1 MSHNRSVYS
10 IYLLYCYLS
19 MSSAYITADD
29 NSENDTSSPYL
40 KLNKEGVKV
49 YIYKSRNSDFATFKA
64 ITHIN
69 ASLDTL
75 LAIMLDIP
83 SSSEWL
89 DSCKKSLLIKKISF
103 NELYHY
109 QIFSIPF
116 PFQNRD
122 FMLHSTMRHDPVA
135 KTINITVSAAA
146 DFCRNKPLTPC
157 VQVNKSNLVRVYKSI
172 GTFKLEEKKQQT
184 KITWI
189 QHTDPA
195 GSLPGWL
202 INQLIENT
210 AYISFKNLEKMAA
223 KKQYQYARL
232 KYDTEGII
240 VGFHKPVN
248 RRVKKPELAKRVKGS
263 DNYPGIP

>member
-1 MSHNRSVYS
+1 
-10 IYLLYCYLS
+10 
-19 MSSAYITADD
+19 MSSTYITADD
-29 NSENDTSSPYL
+29 NSESDASNPYL
-40 KLNKEGVKV
+40 KINKEGVKV

-83 SSSEWL
+83 SSTEWL

-122 FMLHSTMRHDPVA
+122 FMLHSTIHHDPVA
-135 KTINITVSAAA
+135 KTINITISAAA

-195 GSLPGWL
+195 GSLPSWL

-210 AYISFKNLEKMAA
+210 AYISFKNLEKLAA
-223 KKQYQYARL
+223 KRQYKYARL

-248 RRVKKPELAKRVKGS
+248 RQEENPELVKRINPSHYK
-263 DNYPGIP
+263 

>member
-1 MSHNRSVYS
+1 MRHNRSVYS

-19 MSSAYITADD
+19 MSSTYITADD
-29 NSENDTSSPYL
+29 NSESDASNPYL
-40 KLNKEGVKV
+40 KINKEGVKV

-83 SSSEWL
+83 SSTEWL

-122 FMLHSTMRHDPVA
+122 FMLHSTMLHDPAA
-135 KTINITVSAAA
+135 KTINITISAAP
-146 DFCRNKPLTPC
+146 DFCRNKQLNQCT
-157 VQVNKSNLVRVYKSI
+157 QVNKSNLVRVNKSI
-172 GTFKLEEKKQQT
+172 GTFKLEVKNQQT

-195 GSLPGWL
+195 GNLPGWL
-202 INQLIENT
+202 VNQLIKNT
-210 AYISFKNLEKMAA
+210 AYTSFKNLEKLAA
-223 KKQYQYARL
+223 KEQYKYARL
-232 KYDTEGII
+232 KYDPKGII
-240 VGFHKPVN
+240 IGFNKPVN
-248 RRVKKPELAKRVKGS
+248 RLEKNSELAKRVNHSSYK
-263 DNYPGIP
+263 